1 MGLKDIQIFKK
12 HQSRLFLLFFG
23 AASFVWLLNSLNDT
37 YTKDVLFKI
46 SYTNLDKD
54 LSLGQDSV
62 KEVSLR
68 LSSSGFKLFVLA
80 FSNRQLELDLQG
92 LSIDAQ
98 GKYFLKERIQLE
110 QLSGQLGNS
119 VLINGFSNN
128 IPVAINP
135 HKLFKKK
142 VAVHLEGL
150 INPASNYFVSNSK
163 LLPDSVWVRG
173 SQNLLSKIDHVNTLP
188 FRSDLLS
195 VNLDT
200 VLSLKKEQGVSFSPS
215 EIKLEA
221 TLKEFS
227 EKVFYKAIHV
237 KDAPSAYE
245 IHFFPNKLAVVV
257 AAPVEILKQITAEDF
272 DLFLSFEALK
282 QGDLELVLPSVQ
294 SNNVAIHHLY
304 LKEVT
309 GVEYILTKNP

>member
-1 MGLKDIQIFKK
+1 MGLKNFQIFKK

-46 SYTNLDKD
+46 SYKNLDKD

-62 KEVSLR
+62 YAVSLR
-68 LSSSGFKLFVLA
+68 LSSSGFKFFVLA

-92 LSIDAQ
+92 LSIDSK
-98 GKYFLKERIQLE
+98 GRYFLQERIQLE
-110 QLSGQLGNS
+110 QFSSQLGNS
-119 VLINGFSNN
+119 VQINGFSNN
-128 IPVAINP
+128 MPVAIKP

-142 VAVHLEGL
+142 LAVHLEGFL
-150 INPASNYFVSNSK
+150 HPASNYFVSNSK
-163 LLPDSVWVRG
+163 LYPDSVWVRG
-173 SQNLLSKIDHVNTLP
+173 SQALLSKVDHVNTLP
-188 FRSDLLS
+188 FKGDLLS
-195 VNLDT
+195 VDLDT
-200 VLSLKKEQGVSFSPS
+200 VLSLKVDSGLSLSPS

-257 AAPVEILKQITAEDF
+257 AAPVEVLKQITAEDI
-272 DLFLSFEALK
+272 DLFVSFETLK
-282 QGDLELVLPSVQ
+282 QGDLEFILPSVQ
-294 SNNVAIHHLY
+294 SSNDAIHHLY

-309 GVEYILTKNP
+309 GVEFILTKKP